1 MAYTVAPNARASW
14 MAVVPMP
21 LLPPCTRMLSPAA
34 SRPRSKTFVHT
45 VKYVSGRA
53 AAWALLKPFGTG
65 RQSGAAARQYS
76 A

>member
-1 MAYTVAPNARASW
+1 
-14 MAVVPMP
+14 MAVVPIP

-45 VKYVSGRA
+45 VKYVSGSA
-53 AAWALLKPFGTG
+53 AAWTLFMPSGIG